1 MTRVA
6 RAIPVLTLALVAMSA
21 CRRQQPETQPV
32 PDTTPTMPAVD
43 SAAIRDSIARAQAE
57 ERRRAEEAA
66 AAERARRLEAA
77 RTTLAAPVYFDYDSA
92 ELLPDARTTL
102 DAKVPLLTANAGIR
116 VRVGGH
122 TDNRGSDEYN
132 VALGQ
137 RRAAS
142 VKRYLE
148 TRGIDGARIDV
159 VSYGEERPAVNQ
171 ENEGAWAQNRRAEFE
186 IVAGELTNVG
196 G

>member
-1 MTRVA
+1 MIRVA
-6 RAIPVLTLALVAMSA
+6 RAVPVLALALVAMSA

-32 PDTTPTMPAVD
+32 PDTTPTTPAVD
-43 SAAIRDSIARAQAE
+43 SAAIRDSIARARAE
-57 ERRRAEEAA
+57 EARRAEEAA

-77 RTTLAAPVYFDYDSA
+77 RTTLAAPVYFDYDSS

-148 TRGIDGARIDV
+148 ARGIDGARIDI
-159 VSYGEERPAVNQ
+159 VSYGEERPAVQ
-171 ENEGAWAQNRRAEFE
+171 EENENAWAQNRRAEFE

>member
-1 MTRVA
+1 
-6 RAIPVLTLALVAMSA
+6 MS
-21 CRRQQPETQPV
+21 
-32 PDTTPTMPAVD
+32 
-43 SAAIRDSIARAQAE
+43 
-57 ERRRAEEAA
+57 RRAEEAA

-102 DAKVPLLTANAGIR
+102 DAKVPLMTANAGLRI
-116 VRVGGH
+116 RVGGH

-148 TRGIDGARIDV
+148 TRGIDGARIDI
-159 VSYGEERPAVNQ
+159 VSYGEERPAANE